1 MQKDGFFLFEF
12 HSIVIVHFTHKGL
25 IFQKNCIMKTI
36 LTGLILGFFFLAACN
51 NSQSTDQSDADT
63 NQPEEQ
69 TETTVSEDTETED
82 SAKSNRP
89 SPPRT
94 ASGAIGEM
102 IVEVNYSSPSV
113 KGRKIWGGLVPNGE
127 VWRTGANEATTIS
140 FSKTVLV
147 EGKKLAAGK
156 YSLFTIPNE
165 GKWTVIFNTVA
176 DQWGAYEY
184 DKTKDALRVEVIPQ
198 PLDEL
203 VEMLEF
209 AVADG
214 KVTLRW
220 EKLAVPI
227 SVAPAG

>member
-1 MQKDGFFLFEF
+1 
-12 HSIVIVHFTHKGL
+12 
-25 IFQKNCIMKTI
+25 MKTI
-36 LTGLILGFFFLAACN
+36 LTGLILGFFFLAACS
-51 NSQSTDQSDADT
+51 NSQSTGQSDADA

-69 TETTVSEDTETED
+69 TETTASEDTETED

-102 IVEVNYSSPSV
+102 AVEINYSSPSV
-113 KGRKIWGGLVPNGE
+113 KGRKIWGGLVPYSE

-156 YSLFTIPNE
+156 YSLFTIPKE

-184 DKTKDALRVEVIPQ
+184 DKAKDALRVEVTPQ
-198 PLDEL
+198 PLNEP

-220 EKLAVPI
+220 ENLAVPV

>member
-1 MQKDGFFLFEF
+1 
-12 HSIVIVHFTHKGL
+12 
-25 IFQKNCIMKTI
+25 MKTI
-36 LTGLILGFFFLAACN
+36 LTALLMGLFFLVACN
-51 NSQSTDQSDADT
+51 NSESNSQADAPPT
-63 NQPEEQ
+63 EEPSEMATEATPPEDE
-69 TETTVSEDTETED
+69 
-82 SAKSNRP
+82 AKSKRP

-113 KGRKIWGGLVPNGE
+113 KGRKIWGGLVPYSE
-127 VWRTGANEATTIS
+127 VWRSGANDATTIS

-156 YSLFTIPNE
+156 YSLFTIPKE

-184 DKTKDALRVEVIPQ
+184 DKAKDALRVEVTPQ
-198 PLDEL
+198 PLNEP

-220 EKLAVPI
+220 ENLAVPV

>member
-1 MQKDGFFLFEF
+1 
-12 HSIVIVHFTHKGL
+12 
-25 IFQKNCIMKTI
+25 MKTI
-36 LTGLILGFFFLAACN
+36 LTGLILGLFFLAGCN
-51 NSQSTDQSDADT
+51 NSQSTGQSDA

-69 TETTVSEDTETED
+69 TETTASEDTETED

-89 SPPRT
+89 SPPRK

-102 IVEVNYSSPSV
+102 AVEINYSSPSV
-113 KGRKIWGGLVPNGE
+113 KGRKIWGGLVPYSE

-156 YSLFTIPNE
+156 YSLFTIPKE

-184 DKTKDALRVEVIPQ
+184 DQSKDALRVEVTPQ
-198 PLDEL
+198 PLDEP

-209 AVADG
+209 VVADG

-220 EKLAVPI
+220 EKLAVPV